1 MSTPA
6 SSANIFAFDPKKSI
20 IEKAF
25 KALGLKGGVD
35 LLASGGTALFA
46 TTGAWDRSLASI
58 LNRYIFPQVK
68 EINKFAGDSLTTI
81 DKTSDNVD
89 DFFDSVLTTLF
100 GQTSGV
106 SDFTG
111 GIVVGLNG
119 VLSRPT
125 DINAIGN
132 LVSSLIETVSPGS
145 SKQIKDDL
153 NKLGLDR
160 LEKLPDQFFGSLG
173 HVINSIDNLVA
184 VPFIFLSQIYYGAI
198 AIMKQ
203 IGKEINELL
212 NSFSE
217 FLFNFLDEIV
227 PVKEVISLLQTV
239 SKLTGQIQGIASIFQ
254 GVNAVSGFTLQLQT
268 FSNQIQ
274 SALQNPLDTAIGYL
288 PTDINMQ
295 FSQVLYTLDNP
306 QDLINQALPPEL
318 SQFFAQISKI
328 TGYGFNGNMGYGFE
342 TVLKG
347 LREGALSTILTNLG
361 GQFSV
366 LSPVLQGLS
375 VNQGVDLSQ
384 GGFRPIVYNGTYN
397 QAINIV
403 DREKMPK
410 EQYPK
415 AIPVK

>member
-35 LLASGGTALFA
+35 LLASGGTALSA
-46 TTGAWDRSLASI
+46 TAGAGDRSLASI

-89 DFFDSVLTTLF
+89 DFFNGVLTTLF
-100 GQTSGV
+100 GQTSRV

>member
-35 LLASGGTALFA
+35 LLASGGTALSA

-100 GQTSGV
+100 GQTSRV

-212 NSFSE
+212 NSFSK

>member
-1 MSTPA
+1 MSTPVA
-6 SSANIFAFDPKKSI
+6 AFEQEPQKSI
-20 IEKAF
+20 LERGI
-25 KALGLKGGVD
+25 D
-35 LLASGGTALFA
+35 LLASGGTALSA
-46 TTGAWDRSLASI
+46 TTGAGDRNSASTF
-58 LNRYIFPQVK
+58 NRYVYPKVK
-68 EINKFAGDSLTTI
+68 EIDKFTENALTKI
-81 DKTSDNVD
+81 DKTSDNAD
-89 DFFDSVLTTLF
+89 DFFNSVLTTLF

-111 GIVVGLNG
+111 GIIVGLNG
-119 VLSRPT
+119 VLSKPT

-203 IGKEINELL
+203 IGKEINDLL
-212 NSFSE
+212 NSFSK

-274 SALQNPLDTAIGYL
+274 SALQNPIDTAIGYL

-318 SQFFAQISKI
+318 SQYFAQISKI

-361 GQFSV
+361 AQFSV

-403 DREKMPK
+403 DQEKMPK

-415 AIPVK
+415 ATPVK

>member
-1 MSTPA
+1 
-6 SSANIFAFDPKKSI
+6 
-20 IEKAF
+20 
-25 KALGLKGGVD
+25 
-35 LLASGGTALFA
+35 
-46 TTGAWDRSLASI
+46 
-58 LNRYIFPQVK
+58 
-68 EINKFAGDSLTTI
+68 
-81 DKTSDNVD
+81 
-89 DFFDSVLTTLF
+89 
-100 GQTSGV
+100 
-106 SDFTG
+106 
-111 GIVVGLNG
+111 
-119 VLSRPT
+119 
-125 DINAIGN
+125 
-132 LVSSLIETVSPGS
+132 
-145 SKQIKDDL
+145 
-153 NKLGLDR
+153 
-160 LEKLPDQFFGSLG
+160 
-173 HVINSIDNLVA
+173 
-184 VPFIFLSQIYYGAI
+184 
-198 AIMKQ
+198 MKQ

-212 NSFSE
+212 NSFSK

-274 SALQNPLDTAIGYL
+274 SALQNPIDTAIGYL

-318 SQFFAQISKI
+318 SQYFAQISKI

-361 GQFSV
+361 AQFSV

-403 DREKMPK
+403 DQEKMPK

-415 AIPVK
+415 ATPVK